1 MFFELSTIILY
12 LISSGIFLICSL
24 FFVESTSYQKG
35 YGEGREGGYS
45 LGSSLG
51 YATCLDELK
60 SKGVIN
66 IDDTGKITGISK
78 NDNKK

>member
-12 LISSGIFLICSL
+12 LISAGIFLICSL

-35 YGEGREGGYS
+35 YNEGREGVYS

-66 IDDTGKITGISK
+66 IDENGKITGNSK
-78 NDNKK
+78 NNKK